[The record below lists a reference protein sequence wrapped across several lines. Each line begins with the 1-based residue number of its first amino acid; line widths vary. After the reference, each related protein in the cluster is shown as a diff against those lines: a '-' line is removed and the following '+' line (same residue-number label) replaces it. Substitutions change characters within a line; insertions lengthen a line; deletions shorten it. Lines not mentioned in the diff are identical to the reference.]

1 VCAALVVGGPFVPGV
16 GATGAAAGGANPSII
31 RADFPAAM
39 VALPDGGLRFG
50 ERLTGKI
57 RDVAVDGRVASE
69 PIASVTVSTNGQ
81 RGLLGIAVDA
91 QGRTFAAWTRPD
103 LRLVVGQ
110 VAPGPERLV
119 WLGPTTTRLANGG
132 HLVVAP
138 DGSLVVGIGD
148 LQARARVADPLTP
161 NGKILRL
168 DPDGA
173 SDQQPRTISTGWN
186 NPFAFTY
193 TPAGALWVAD
203 NTGSTG
209 FERLARG
216 DVGGRPTSVTRLR
229 GTTAPSGLAAIDDD
243 HLALCG
249 FVSRRLDVY
258 DVSRSGR
265 AQRGARPLA
274 TDCAIAVIGLADGA
288 LAYANETSIRVALA

>member
-1 VCAALVVGGPFVPGV
+1 
-16 GATGAAAGGANPSII
+16 
-31 RADFPAAM
+31 M

-50 ERLTGKI
+50 ERLTGRI
-57 RDVAVDGRVASE
+57 RDVASAGRVATE
-69 PIASVTVSTNGQ
+69 PIASVTVSTKGQ
-81 RGLLGIAVDA
+81 RGLLGVAVDA

-132 HLVVAP
+132 HLVLAP
-138 DGSLVVGIGD
+138 DGALVVGIGD
-148 LQARARVADPLTP
+148 LQAHARVADPLAP
-161 NGKILRL
+161 NGKLLRL
-168 DPDGA
+168 DPDGPV
-173 SDQQPRTISTGWN
+173 DQQPRTLSSGWN

-193 TPAGALWVAD
+193 TPSGALWVAD
-203 NTGSTG
+203 NTGTTG

-216 DVGGRPTSVTRLR
+216 DVDGRPTSVSRLR
-229 GTTAPSGLAAIDDD
+229 GTIAPSGLAAIDDD

-258 DVSRSGR
+258 DVSRPGR
-265 AQRGARPLA
+265 AQRAARPLA
-274 TDCAIAVIGLADGA
+274 TDCAIGVIGLADGA
-288 LAYANETSIRVALA
+288 VAYANETTVEVVQG